1 MLGKPRSAVVRWLV
15 ELAVDYR
22 ILGSLEARDGGD
34 ALPLGSAQERSL
46 LALLLLNANELV
58 PTDRLVDELWG
69 DRPPKTAVKT
79 VQVYVSRLRKAL
91 HAASPGQQPSGQQAQ
106 GSSPLSCS
114 TAVPGTSRSL
124 DPTSLTWTVSSGSLV
139 RARGR
144 YQQRLSGPPLAESG
158 DEPFA
163 QAQADRPRPDPR
175 PCAGTPA
182 DSHAV
187 PCHSPS
193 SSGTRIQQPAS

>member
-1 MLGKPRSAVVRWLV
+1 MDV
-15 ELAVDYR
+15 R
-22 ILGSLEARDGGD
+22 ILGPLSDPGPAGG
-34 ALPLGSAQERSL
+34 LGGGSTACLGGTKQRAL
-46 LALLLLNANELV
+46 LAMLVLHANQV
-58 PTDRLVDELWG
+58 VAIDWLVDGLWG
-69 DRPPKTAVKT
+69 QAPPDSATNV

-114 TAVPGTSRSL
+114 TAVPGTSWSL